1 MGISRFL
8 IILYVNVF
16 KLILDSPLGAPVT
29 WTAAKKMPE
38 ILPVSLFSFC
48 FTDIFNQSQLVREY
62 NFMK

>member
-1 MGISRFL
+1 MDGC
-8 IILYVNVF
+8 
-16 KLILDSPLGAPVT
+16 
-29 WTAAKKMPE
+29 KKMPE